1 VTIQPGIHYSHELRP
16 EWGTGVLAG
25 TFDGKPR
32 LIFTDGQMRTFRSI
46 DGLVVA
52 KASDVVEPVVAPR
65 ATEPKPRRMLEPK
78 PKSNRFWRD
87 AEETE
92 RLRSMVAAGETDEAI
107 AAALGRTKQQ
117 VARRRNNL
125 LLRTLSP
132 NRRNNWAHEEDLKL
146 IALVG
151 EGLSFAA
158 VGRVIGR
165 SGRAVRSRHVKL
177 DLDKR
182 KRRWTAEEDARIVA
196 FEGRLVELAEELGRS
211 HRAIVWR
218 RSELGVNVPRPEWT
232 PEDVSTARTMLADG
246 KMPSE
251 IAAVVGKSAPAV
263 RKKLRKLGA
272 R

>member
-1 VTIQPGIHYSHELRP
+1 MNIEPDIHYSHKLRP
-16 EWGTGVLAG
+16 EWGTGVFAG
-25 TFDGKPR
+25 TWDGKPR
-32 LIFTDGQMRTFRSI
+32 LTFTDGLTRTFRST

-52 KASDVVEPVVAPR
+52 KVVEPIVVPR
-65 ATEPKPRRMLEPK
+65 AEPKPRRKPEPK

-92 RLRSMVAAGETDEAI
+92 RLRSLVAAGETDEVI

-117 VARRRNNL
+117 IARRRNNL

-132 NRRNNWAHEEDLKL
+132 NRRNDWTHEEDLKL
-146 IALVG
+146 IGLVSD
-151 EGLSFAA
+151 GLSFAA
-158 VGRVIGR
+158 VGKVLGR

-177 DLDKR
+177 DLGKR

-196 FEGRLVELAEELGRS
+196 FDGLLVDLADELGRS

-232 PEDVSTARTMLADG
+232 PEGLATARTMLADG
-246 KMPSE
+246 KTPAE

-263 RKKLRKLGA
+263 RKKLRKLGVG
-272 R
+272 